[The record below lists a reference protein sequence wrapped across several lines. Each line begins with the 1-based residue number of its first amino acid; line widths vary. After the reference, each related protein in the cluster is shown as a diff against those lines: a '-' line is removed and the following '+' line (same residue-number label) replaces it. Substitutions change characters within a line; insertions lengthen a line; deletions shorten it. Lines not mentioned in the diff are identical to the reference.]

1 MEYSLSEAAEE
12 VSATMETP
20 YLRSATSNNSHG
32 SGLSLDLVKKIGWQ
46 IASVLSLFSF
56 EDLKLVHGQIS
67 PANIFLKRK
76 NGYEIRLVDFSKAF
90 YLDDDRILVSS
101 G

>member
-12 VSATMETP
+12 MSVNIEP
-20 YLRSATSNNSHG
+20 VYLRSATSSNSHS

-76 NGYEIRLVDFSKAF
+76 NGFEVRLVDFSKAF
-90 YLDDDRILVSS
+90 YLDDDRILVNT